1 MSRFCGRGGASGGWL
16 WAKVLASSP
25 WGGVGVV
32 EGLMA
37 KVKTGKCST
46 LFFFFGCKTFYTSQN
61 CIFSAQLKTFL
72 VLPGFY
78 VMPNT

>member
-25 WGGVGVV
+25 GGGVGVV

-46 LFFFFGCKTFYTSQN
+46 LFFFLGVRHFTP
-61 CIFSAQLKTFL
+61 LKTAFFL
-72 VLPGFY
+72 L
-78 VMPNT
+78 N

>member
-46 LFFFFGCKTFYTSQN
+46 LFFFLGVRHFTP
-61 CIFSAQLKTFL
+61 LKTAFFL
-72 VLPGFY
+72 L
-78 VMPNT
+78 N